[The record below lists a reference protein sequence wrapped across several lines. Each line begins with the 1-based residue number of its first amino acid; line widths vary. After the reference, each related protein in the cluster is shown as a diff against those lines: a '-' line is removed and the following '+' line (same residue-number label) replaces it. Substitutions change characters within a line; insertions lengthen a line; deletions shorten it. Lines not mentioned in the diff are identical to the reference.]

1 MLGKKSAQPPMPG
14 KAPSS
19 AIPPP
24 MPGKAPSSAADVAA
38 AAATALPG
46 EDVHERIGNFNDDI
60 NTQKTR
66 LVNVNARLVGV
77 ADKIKGFTNNGGD
90 AVKDIEKQIAD
101 IKAKAEAKK
110 TAASD
115 KVIKGLNEI
124 DLPALK
130 KTIGEIG
137 VVSVQIKSAVAS
149 EGEEV
154 KTDITALLPLI
165 KSFEKDGKKAQDL
178 FPDVVIS
185 KLGGGNLE
193 KGGAEFQT
201 LFAAVPEP
209 KALGGKKR
217 KQTKKRRKAHRK

>member
-1 MLGKKSAQPPMPG
+1 MFGKKSTQPPMPG

-19 AIPPP
+19 AT
-24 MPGKAPSSAADVAA
+24 AAA
-38 AAATALPG
+38 AAATALPA
-46 EDVHERIGNFNDDI
+46 EDVHEKIGNFNDDI

-66 LVNVNARLVGV
+66 LANVNARLVGV

-90 AVKDIEKQIAD
+90 AVKEIEKQIAD

-110 TAASD
+110 TEAAD
-115 KVIKGLNEI
+115 KVKKGLDDINL
-124 DLPALK
+124 DGLK
-130 KTIGEIG
+130 QTIGEIG

-154 KTDITALLPLI
+154 KTDIEALLPLI

-178 FPDVVIS
+178 FPNVVIS
-185 KLGGGNLE
+185 KLGGGNFE
-193 KGGAEFQT
+193 KGAAEFQT
-201 LFAAVPEP
+201 LFAAVKEP